1 LVGISEAAVRESGG
15 HTYSTRSACRRAR
28 MRLPALAL
36 FERADEILDLVRAE
50 ATLATRRAVRTQV
63 THVGPTPNGAQ
74 RNTELSR
81 RL

>member
-1 LVGISEAAVRESGG
+1 
-15 HTYSTRSACRRAR
+15 
-28 MRLPALAL
+28 MRLAALAL

-63 THVGPTPNGAQ
+63 THIGPTPNGAQ

-81 RL
+81 RLRRGETETIAGCDLSCRHVIS

>member
-1 LVGISEAAVRESGG
+1 
-15 HTYSTRSACRRAR
+15 

-50 ATLATRRAVRTQV
+50 ATLPTRRAVRTQV
-63 THVGPTPNGAQ
+63 AHVGPTPNGAQ

-81 RL
+81 RLRRGETETIAGCDLSSRHVTS

>member
-1 LVGISEAAVRESGG
+1 
-15 HTYSTRSACRRAR
+15 